1 MSYNFNADEILRLAE
16 EIERNG
22 ALFYTLAAEQTK
34 TPSTRQFFTELASM
48 EKEHVKVFTS
58 LRSKLTAREQAPVT
72 FDPDGETAQYLKALA
87 GVSVVDEKAQSAFAL
102 AEKLSDKEGLAKA
115 LRAAI
120 DLEKDSV
127 VFYLGLKEMVP
138 KHMGQERVDEIIR
151 EEMRHIRLLG
161 ARLSSIKP

>member
-1 MSYNFNADEILRLAE
+1 MAYNFNADEILKIAE

-22 ALFYTLAAEQTK
+22 ARFYTVAAEQSK
-34 TPSTRQFFTELASM
+34 SPSTRQFFTELASM

-127 VFYLGLKEMVP
+127 VFYLGIKELVP
-138 KHMGQERVDEIIR
+138 AHLGRERVDEIIQ

-161 ARLSSIKP
+161 GRLPSLKP

>member
-1 MSYNFNADEILRLAE
+1 MAYNFNADEILRLAE

-48 EKEHVKVFTS
+48 EKEHEKVFTS
-58 LRSKLTAREQAPVT
+58 LRSELTAREQAPVT